1 VFAEDTRDVD
11 SARRSNLMR
20 MFRMRWTAGDDQL
33 PFNFKA
39 TSGLAGDETQNDGL
53 GNGAK
58 NDVKIDHGRPAV
70 LDTLNAFL
78 EGIKV

>member
-1 VFAEDTRDVD
+1 
-11 SARRSNLMR
+11 
-20 MFRMRWTAGDDQL
+20 MRWTAGDDQL